1 MSKCYRNIYFAP
13 VFRNY
18 SHPITLSSPI
28 SGFRSIEPVVRDFWI
43 DQIELD
49 KHSCA
54 RGSHITAACVPYAA
68 HAHVL
73 SLLFAI
79 CCSPDNHTPSIKKNS
94 NPTLELNECLSGFIA
109 RIWVFFFGTEGVYVT
124 APTGCLFWMKAR
136 WNKKGQ
142 KWACQYMFKLLTE
155 CN

>member
-18 SHPITLSSPI
+18 SYPITLSSPI

-79 CCSPDNHTPSIKKNS
+79 CCSPDNHTPSVKKNS

-109 RIWVFFFGTEGVYVT
+109 RIWVFFFLGRRAYMLPRRL
-124 APTGCLFWMKAR
+124 A
-136 WNKKGQ
+136 
-142 KWACQYMFKLLTE
+142 ACSEWKQGETRKDRSELVSTCSNF
-155 CN
+155 

>member
-1 MSKCYRNIYFAP
+1 MINIEIIKARLKTYITWWTLLGFNHHALNTYYNAYVTIPSKEYRHTSKCYRHIYFAP

-18 SHPITLSSPI
+18 SHPITLSSPN

-43 DQIELD
+43 EQIELD

-54 RGSHITAACVPYAA
+54 RGSHITAACVPDAA

-79 CCSPDNHTPSIKKNS
+79 CCSPDYVPYKHTPSVRKNLKS
-94 NPTLELNECLSGFIA
+94 WL
-109 RIWVFFFGTEGVYVT
+109 
-124 APTGCLFWMKAR
+124 
-136 WNKKGQ
+136 
-142 KWACQYMFKLLTE
+142 
-155 CN
+155 